1 MSQSPNQS
9 LSPAPSTADL
19 VSGQRR
25 AMMGTDWAIALVLG
39 SLNILLVFLMGF
51 DVATYEGTG
60 GPLFWVW
67 NLALFAALPW
77 RRTHPT
83 QATIAFFAVA
93 GLQVFAGPM
102 VIFPADMVALI
113 FIYTAAVYGKHWV
126 HLGAIIASQVGAIV
140 VAVRSL
146 ILSDSLS
153 VALTIWVLIAAL
165 TLAAWAV
172 GFARRGRATRMVLL
186 QERALTAEQTAAQQY
201 ALATAAE
208 RTRIAREMHDVVA
221 HSLSVVIA
229 QSDGGR
235 YAATTDPG
243 AAVQSL
249 ETIGETARSALADM
263 RRILGVLREDP
274 NSPSGADPDVAPA
287 PSAENLQQL
296 MDTVRSSGVNISHVV
311 VGSKRLTP
319 PGIGVTI
326 YRICQEALTNIL
338 KHAGPNP
345 SVTLLEKWEPGAV
358 VVEISDDGRGAAAP
372 KPDGAGHGL
381 IGMRERAAL
390 FGGTLSAGP
399 KAGGGW
405 RVQARIPLPTTS
417 SEV

>member
-1 MSQSPNQS
+1 MTTSPNHQPNS
-9 LSPAPSTADL
+9 GPSTADL
-19 VSGQRR
+19 VSRQRR
-25 AMMGTDWAIALVLG
+25 SIMGTDWAIALVLV
-39 SLNILLVFLMGF
+39 SLNALLVFGIGV
-51 DVATYEGTG
+51 DVASFEGAG
-60 GPLFWVW
+60 GPLFWLW
-67 NLALFAALPW
+67 SLALFAPLPW

-83 QATIAFFAVA
+83 HATVAFFTVA
-93 GLQVFAGPM
+93 GLQVFAGPII
-102 VIFPADMVALI
+102 IFPADLVALI
-113 FIYTAAVYGKHWV
+113 FIYSAAVYAKHWV
-126 HLGAIIASQVGAIV
+126 HLGAIVASQVGAVV
-140 VAVRSL
+140 VAVRTLVVSNDL
-146 ILSDSLS
+146 P
-153 VALTIWVLIAAL
+153 VALTLWLLIAAL

-186 QERALTAEQTAAQQY
+186 QERALAAEQTAAQQY

-235 YAATTDPG
+235 YAATTDPN

-263 RRILGVLREDP
+263 RRILGVLRDDP
-274 NSPSGADPDVAPA
+274 NSPGGSDPNVAPA
-287 PSAENLQQL
+287 PSTENLQHL
-296 MDTVRSSGVNISHVV
+296 MDTVRSSGVQISHVV
-311 VGSKRLTP
+311 VGTKRLTP
-319 PGIGVTI
+319 PGVGVTI

-338 KHAGPNP
+338 KHAGRSP

-372 KPDGAGHGL
+372 KPEGAGHGL
-381 IGMRERAAL
+381 IGMHERAAL

-405 RVQARIPLPTTS
+405 RVQARIPLPTNS